1 MTSFFV
7 IKYTYLSL
15 IFFFYT
21 GTQPF
26 FLHCCLRGWFLW
38 EWPPRRLRTHQKT
51 TVRATVAFTPAFVV
65 TIVRRGKER
74 TLFGIENFRTQR
86 KKLSLCGQ
94 FCGQFRGWFHGQFC
108 PTVTFTPA
116 LVTIV
121 QRGKEQT
128 LFGIENFR
136 TQRKNFR
143 FVDSFVGRIYFCIR
157 RILSTNQCLILYI
170 DFGVKSWRKF
180 VYMKG
185 QHNGEFCICH
195 GLCVVGAPKFEARV

>member
-86 KKLSLCGQ
+86 K
-94 FCGQFRGWFHGQFC
+94 
-108 PTVTFTPA
+108 
-116 LVTIV
+116 
-121 QRGKEQT
+121 
-128 LFGIENFR
+128 
-136 TQRKNFR
+136 NFR
-143 FVDSFVGRIYFCIR
+143 FVYSFVGRLHFCIQQ
-157 RILSTNQCLILYI
+157 ILSTNQCLILYI